1 MNETI
6 ILGIETS
13 CDETAAAVVAGG
25 RKVLSNVISSQIDI
39 HREYGGVVPEI
50 AARKHVE
57 SISFIVKE
65 ALHQAGL
72 SLSDIHGVAV
82 SNGPGLVGA
91 LLVGLSFAK
100 ALAFARQIPLLG
112 VHHIYSHICANYLD
126 DYSGDA
132 YFCGASCDQSIQGL
146 PAYWEPPFICLVVSG
161 GHTHLI
167 QVEDYHNCRILGRT
181 RDDAAGEAFDKVGR
195 TLGLPYPGGPEID
208 KLAMQGNPQAISF
221 PKAVFED
228 SLDFSFS
235 GLKSAVLQYLHK
247 NKENDRADMGDIAA
261 SFQQAAVD
269 VLVSHTLEACK
280 QSGLTKVALAGGVA
294 ANKGLRKAMTAA
306 CAENNLA
313 LHLPLGIYC
322 TDNAAMVA
330 SGGYYRYISGV
341 SDKYDLNA
349 FPNMDI

>member
-13 CDETAAAVVAGG
+13 CDETAAAVVANG
-25 RKVLSNVISSQIDI
+25 RRVLSNVISSQIDI

-82 SNGPGLVGA
+82 TNGPGLVGA

-100 ALAFARQIPLLG
+100 ALTYAKQVPLLG

-126 DYSGDA
+126 GYLDDNIRNLCI
-132 YFCGASCDQSIQGL
+132 F
-146 PAYWEPPFICLVVSG
+146 WEPPFICLVVAG

-167 QVEDYHNCRILGRT
+167 EVVDYHNCLILGRT
-181 RDDAAGEAFDKVGR
+181 RDDAAGEAFDKVAR

-208 KLAMQGNPQAISF
+208 KLAKQGNPQAISF
-221 PKAVFED
+221 PKTFFED

-247 NKENDRADMGDIAA
+247 NKGSELSDTDICHIAA

-269 VLVSHTLEACK
+269 VLVSNTLEACA
-280 QSGLTKVALAGGVA
+280 QRRLTKVALAGGVA
-294 ANKGLRKAMTAA
+294 ANRGLREAMTVACANKGLT
-306 CAENNLA
+306 
-313 LHLPLGIYC
+313 LHLPPGLYC

-330 SGGYYRYISGV
+330 SGGYYRYISGA

-349 FPNMDI
+349 YPNLDL

>member
-126 DYSGDA
+126 DYYGGD
-132 YFCGASCDQSIQGL
+132 YFCDASCDQSIQGL
-146 PAYWEPPFICLVVSG
+146 PVYWEPPFICLVVSG

-167 QVEDYHNCRILGRT
+167 QIEDYHNCRILGRT

-247 NKENDRADMGDIAA
+247 NKENDRADMRDIAA

-306 CAENNLA
+306 CAENNLT
-313 LHLPLGIYC
+313 LHLPPGIYC